1 MSIIFYTLLL
11 LLLLLLLLIIIHDI
25 YIAHSSKYPEQNDLF
40 TFKKMG
46 YGIILSAFGIYPLLF
61 YCSTTTRC

>member
-25 YIAHSSKYPEQNDLF
+25 YIAHYLIKITHSD
-40 TFKKMG
+40 
-46 YGIILSAFGIYPLLF
+46 
-61 YCSTTTRC
+61 